1 MRWSD
6 TLSSKLEK
14 PRRTWWP
21 ILMMLKPGAWTHESP
36 GPKSHGLTLHLD
48 LPRAQRLWRRGRSQ
62 SMNHRNLL
70 DSQSNIERMN
80 YNFMHLIIDS
90 LNVRSTYYGCSADE
104 NGIYLTRDSWW
115 HRLIAEPHTSAYTKY
130 REYSFDLKSGS
141 LRLGSG
147 LMFPIITIR
156 VSH

>member
-1 MRWSD
+1 MYVD
-6 TLSSKLEK
+6 THHPDAVVGHPFQQTGEATEDMVAHTNDAKA
-14 PRRTWWP
+14 
-21 ILMMLKPGAWTHESP
+21 GAWTHESP

-104 NGIYLTRDSWW
+104 NGIYLTRDS
-115 HRLIAEPHTSAYTKY
+115 
-130 REYSFDLKSGS
+130 
-141 LRLGSG
+141 
-147 LMFPIITIR
+147 
-156 VSH
+156 